1 MSRKLRSVGLC
12 SLTTAYNKRECK
24 SYLYQY
30 HKYSP
35 WNFFISLIKNSLT
48 TYYTKHFYRHE
59 RCIWIGPKYVSSCRA
74 LCQGGGSLDLCSICF
89 LLQVL
94 ILSSWAASG
103 RAPPADWGRWPFPSE
118 HRAALLYCVDARA
131 LAQVVQTRCG
141 VSSLKVFTSFLDSLP
156 GLSLLFVGGWTTW
169 APEVPSNFSHS
180 VVLGYLNR
188 ST

>member
-103 RAPPADWGRWPFPSE
+103 RAPPAGWGRWPIWTPGSTSVLCGCQSTGTGCPDTLWS
-118 HRAALLYCVDARA
+118 LL
-131 LAQVVQTRCG
+131 LEG
-141 VSSLKVFTSFLDSLP
+141 LHKLP
-156 GLSLLFVGGWTTW
+156 GQPAWVVPALCGGLDHMSSRG
-169 APEVPSNFSHS
+169 PFQFQPFCGSGIFK
-180 VVLGYLNR
+180 
-188 ST
+188 

>member
-74 LCQGGGSLDLCSICF
+74 LCQGGGSLDLCSI
-89 LLQVL
+89 L
-94 ILSSWAASG
+94 
-103 RAPPADWGRWPFPSE
+103 FPSSGT
-118 HRAALLYCVDARA
+118 HTVLLGCIRQSTSSRLREVT
-131 LAQVVQTRCG
+131 LPIWTPGSTSVLCG
-141 VSSLKVFTSFLDSLP
+141 CQSSGTGCPDMLWSLLLEDLHKLP
-156 GLSLLFVGGWTTW
+156 GQPAWVVPALCGGLDHMSSRG
-169 APEVPSNFSHS
+169 PFQFQPFCGSGIFK
-180 VVLGYLNR
+180 
-188 ST
+188 